1 MTSAGLTAIMSII
14 MSFITMIS
22 SIFGIIQNKPDTSVI
37 QGFEVKEENAM
48 RIMSFNIRCT
58 NVGKDSWED
67 RIGIVSQTMLES
79 EADSIGVQEATPE
92 WMATLK
98 ETVGEK
104 YAYVGV
110 GRDDG
115 DNEGEYSAVFYLKDK
130 YEVVDSDTFWLSETP
145 DKPSF
150 GWDAA
155 CRRVCTWV
163 QLKDKE
169 TGKQY
174 VHMNTHFD
182 HIGISARKNSVEMI
196 IDKAKTFTDIP
207 VVFTADM
214 NVVQGST
221 NYNQFVDSGYF
232 RDTKFAAPDSMNY
245 CTYHDTKPDMH
256 KDDVIDYV
264 MINDGFDALTYRVVT
279 EGVDGRF
286 VSDHYP
292 IYADIEMK

>member
-1 MTSAGLTAIMSII
+1 MSTSLITAITSII
-14 MSFITMIS
+14 MALFTFFS
-22 SIFGIIQNKPDTSVI
+22 SVIGIVESRPDTTVV
-37 QGFEVKEENAM
+37 QGFEQKAEGSL

-58 NVGKDSWED
+58 NVGTDSWED

-98 ETVGEK
+98 NTVSEK

-130 YEVVDSDTFWLSETP
+130 YDVVKSGTFWLSKTPETP
-145 DKPSF
+145 SM

-155 CRRVCTWV
+155 CKRICTWV
-163 QLKDKE
+163 HLKDKE
-169 TGKQY
+169 SGEEY
-174 VHMNTHFD
+174 VHMNSHFD
-182 HIGISARKNSVEMI
+182 HIGIAARENSVKMI
-196 IDKAKTFTDIP
+196 LEKAKTFTDLP

-214 NVVQGST
+214 NVKEGSD
-221 NYNQFVDSGYF
+221 NYNQFTQSDYF
-232 RDTKFAAPDSMNY
+232 YDTKHLAPDTMDY
-245 CTYHDTKPDMH
+245 CTYHDTKPQKH

-264 MINDGFDALTYRVVT
+264 MVNNKFEALSYKVVT
-279 EGVDGRF
+279 EGVDGRY
-286 VSDHYP
+286 VSDHFP
-292 IYADIEMK
+292 IYSDIRFK